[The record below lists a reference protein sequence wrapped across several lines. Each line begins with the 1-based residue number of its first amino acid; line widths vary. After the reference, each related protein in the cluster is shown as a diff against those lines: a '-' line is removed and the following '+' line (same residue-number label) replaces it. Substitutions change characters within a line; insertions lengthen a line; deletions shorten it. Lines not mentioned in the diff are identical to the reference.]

1 VIEFISREQDHR
13 EAQWPQH
20 SMVGSCENSR
30 ETTTYQVA
38 PGLKTFSEVS
48 LEPTSD
54 APAQYS
60 AIVLV
65 QLGARATNSPS
76 RSRYWGCIQPR
87 SACGSTPATCSRRN
101 TAMPSWSRATAHGIG
116 GDIAVVSLNENG
128 TVKSVDPNPC
138 ARDVALDFGR
148 TTMPRIAALLMLRST
163 MKTVS
168 ARASRSF
175 RGSLPHARMMSG
187 ASAVNSAAFA
197 RVVGIAR
204 GPADVDVQ
212 VATFEPLG
220 CKSRVLA

>member
-1 VIEFISREQDHR
+1 MRFYTGNMFPSEYRNAILVARH
-13 EAQWPQH
+13 
-20 SMVGSCENSR
+20 GSWN
-30 ETTTYQVA
+30 
-38 PGLKTFSEVS
+38 
-48 LEPTSD
+48 
-54 APAQYS
+54 
-60 AIVLV
+60 
-65 QLGARATNSPS
+65 
-76 RSRYWGCIQPR
+76 RSKKF
-87 SACGSTPATCSRRN
+87 
-101 TAMPSWSRATAHGIG
+101 G

-138 ARDVALDFGR
+138 ARDVALDPGR

-168 ARASRSF
+168 APASRSF

-212 VATFEPLG
+212 VATFDPAQLLHALQSTAPTEASGP
-220 CKSRVLA
+220 